1 MKNVN
6 SIGRRTSS
14 FPLYNDRKLV
24 ITITV
29 LIALMVTDISLIRV
43 YDVINKQFISLQMKE
58 IFFTIISMACL
69 VTEFAV
75 LKLIKPPVGEKSRRT
90 SNLIL
95 RYKIT
100 EAAQYIIAAILVL
113 AVLQILFFSYYSTM
127 VLLAVILCSYTLSI
141 GILSLFIS
149 RILAL
154 LLIKRK
160 AIFMF
165 LFILA
170 LGCITINAAIAMV
183 DVSLRLGDRSSETRA
198 LFGGSVDLS
207 KGKYNIIDDFYFIS
221 YILSF
226 VTAWIATATLLGN
239 YSRRLGKAKYS
250 LITISPMVFF
260 IGQFIVFFTND
271 ISSIF
276 KIDQFFL
283 ASLATVI
290 TTLSKPLGGLMLG
303 IGFWSMAKVATR
315 RTALNTYLIISGF
328 GFFLLFTSNQAILL
342 SIAPYPPFGI
352 ATITVMGLSGYLIVL
367 GIYMSTISLSHDSEL
382 RRSIRHVAT
391 TQSKLFDS
399 MVSVEIEKEIEQRVM
414 EVIKQRSVQMEK
426 DTGVEPSLGDQE
438 AMDYLKQVID
448 EIKR

>member
-1 MKNVN
+1 
-6 SIGRRTSS
+6 
-14 FPLYNDRKLV
+14 
-24 ITITV
+24 
-29 LIALMVTDISLIRV
+29 
-43 YDVINKQFISLQMKE
+43 
-58 IFFTIISMACL
+58 
-69 VTEFAV
+69 
-75 LKLIKPPVGEKSRRT
+75 
-90 SNLIL
+90 
-95 RYKIT
+95 
-100 EAAQYIIAAILVL
+100 
-113 AVLQILFFSYYSTM
+113 
-127 VLLAVILCSYTLSI
+127 
-141 GILSLFIS
+141 
-149 RILAL
+149 
-154 LLIKRK
+154 
-160 AIFMF
+160 
-165 LFILA
+165 
-170 LGCITINAAIAMV
+170 
-183 DVSLRLGDRSSETRA
+183 
-198 LFGGSVDLS
+198 
-207 KGKYNIIDDFYFIS
+207 
-221 YILSF
+221 
-226 VTAWIATATLLGN
+226 
-239 YSRRLGKAKYS
+239 
-250 LITISPMVFF
+250 MVFF

-438 AMDYLKQVID
+438 AMDYLKKVID